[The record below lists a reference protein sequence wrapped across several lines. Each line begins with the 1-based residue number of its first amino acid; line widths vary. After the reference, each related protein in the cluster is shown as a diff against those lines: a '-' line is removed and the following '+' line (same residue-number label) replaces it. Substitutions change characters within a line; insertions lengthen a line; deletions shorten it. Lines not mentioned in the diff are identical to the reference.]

1 MRPYYSHIILK
12 ITITMTNTKGYIY
25 CLSNPSFKPDLYKI
39 GYTTMNLQKRID
51 ALYKTGVPTKFVIHF
66 AKTVK
71 QCRQTE
77 HDIHQK
83 LKKMRINPSREFFK
97 CPLPNIRSVFEK
109 IEGVW
114 WKDGVN
120 NKIKPVTIS
129 CPVFKSKRTKRFRK
143 VKQYKFNYK
152 V

>member
-1 MRPYYSHIILK
+1 
-12 ITITMTNTKGYIY
+12 MTNHKGYIY

-39 GYTTMNLQKRID
+39 GYTTMNLHKRIN

-77 HDIHQK
+77 HDIHHK

-97 CPLPNIRSVFEK
+97 CPLSNIRRVFDK

-114 WKDGVN
+114 WKDDN
-120 NKIKPVTIS
+120 NEGEEEEDKNKDKDKNMHTHTHNKPSV
-129 CPVFKSKRTKRFRK
+129 CKSKRTKRFRK

>member
-1 MRPYYSHIILK
+1 
-12 ITITMTNTKGYIY
+12 
-25 CLSNPSFKPDLYKI
+25 
-39 GYTTMNLQKRID
+39 MNLNKRIN
-51 ALYKTGVPTKFVIHF
+51 ALYKTGVPTKFVINF

-71 QCRQTE
+71 QCRLTE
-77 HDIHQK
+77 HDIHNK

-97 CPLPNIRSVFEK
+97 CPLPNIKSVFDK

-114 WKDGVN
+114 WKEDDVDDV
-120 NKIKPVTIS
+120 KKEKKVPT
-129 CPVFKSKRTKRFRK
+129 PVFKSKRTKRFRK

>member
-1 MRPYYSHIILK
+1 M
-12 ITITMTNTKGYIY
+12 TKGYIY
-25 CLSNPSFKPDLYKI
+25 CLSNPSFKPNLYKI
-39 GYTTMNLQKRID
+39 GYTTMNLNKRIN
-51 ALYKTGVPTKFVIHF
+51 ALYKTGVPTKFVINF

-71 QCRQTE
+71 QCRLTE
-77 HDIHQK
+77 HDIHNK

-97 CPLPNIRSVFEK
+97 CPLPNIKSVFDK

-114 WKDGVN
+114 WKEDDVDDV
-120 NKIKPVTIS
+120 KKEKKVPT
-129 CPVFKSKRTKRFRK
+129 PVFKSKRTKRFRK